1 MNNREFI
8 DEMSAGLKMDSKET
22 QRLVNSMVDA
32 MVSLFDEGNEVCV
45 AGFGTFEVK
54 KKNERIIVHPGTGK
68 RILVPPKMVLNF
80 KQSNVLKSQVKGK
93 QSQSKE

>member
-8 DEMSAGLKMDSKET
+8 DEMSVRLQASAKEV
-22 QRLVNSMVDA
+22 QREVNSLIDG
-32 MVSLFDEGNEVCV
+32 MVSLLDDGGEIGI

-68 RILVPPKMVLNF
+68 RILVPPKLVLNF
-80 KQSNVLKSQVKGK
+80 KQSNVLKSQVKEK
-93 QSQSKE
+93 QS